1 MNHNFH
7 HSNIENC
14 NNIMAL
20 PSSII
25 NDKTKTPINKNKPA
39 LTQSCVI
46 LPSQLLRKS
55 LICNSLAQACSLKR
69 ALEDNTHS
77 ATVSSSSLSLQ
88 SSSSSQLCLK
98 KSKSDSSMMAKF
110 TYKHHHHRSTNP
122 RAIKVISS
130 SSTTMGHLLN
140 EEWKNAFTAD
150 DLSSSSSSSSSYSSS
165 SSTSSLYDLS
175 HLSAGSAALAL
186 AVGGCN
192 SSSNSSNNIVSIT
205 SSSTPSSSSSAT
217 TTPMQED
224 DTNDTNDMC
233 PYTYMKTYF
242 AAANDDDGL
251 SSDNDDTDTTPTN
264 PSWMQPLHETEFHPP
279 TQEQIDA
286 YTNDAVSAVRS
297 SNLQTLRDIHT
308 THGPTYLKCCN
319 RYGESLLHIACRRS
333 TSAIVSFLLNEVNV
347 SPNIKD
353 DYGRTPLH
361 DACWRGNPEYDI
373 VELLLKKE
381 PRLLWCKDVRGYLPL
396 NYARRE
402 HWKGWNGFLDDRGR
416 ELLCMS
422 SS

>member
-1 MNHNFH
+1 MNHNFN

-20 PSSII
+20 PSSSISD
-25 NDKTKTPINKNKPA
+25 NKTKTPINKNKPA

-69 ALEDNTHS
+69 ALDDNNTRADYS
-77 ATVSSSSLSLQ
+77 TTVSSSSLSLQ

-110 TYKHHHHRSTNP
+110 TYKNHHRITNP

-130 SSTTMGHLLN
+130 STMGHLLN
-140 EEWKNAFTAD
+140 EEWKNTFTAD
-150 DLSSSSSSSSSYSSS
+150 DLSSSSSSSSYSSS
-165 SSTSSLYDLS
+165 SSTTSSLYDLS

-192 SSSNSSNNIVSIT
+192 SSSSSSNNIVSIT
-205 SSSTPSSSSSAT
+205 SSTPSSTASSAT
-217 TTPMQED
+217 TTPMLED
-224 DTNDTNDMC
+224 DTDDNNMC
-233 PYTYMKTYF
+233 PYTYMKNIF

-251 SSDNDDTDTTPTN
+251 SSDNDDNTTPSN

-333 TSAIVSFLLNEVNV
+333 TSTIVSFLLNEVNV

-361 DACWRGNPEYDI
+361 DACWRGMPEYDI

-381 PRLLWCKDVRGYLPL
+381 PKLLWCKDVRGYLPL

-422 SS
+422 L

>member
-1 MNHNFH
+1 MSHNFNLN

-25 NDKTKTPINKNKPA
+25 DNKTKTPINKNKPA

-46 LPSQLLRKS
+46 LPSQLIRKS

-69 ALEDNTHS
+69 ALEDTTHS

-110 TYKHHHHRSTNP
+110 TYKNHHHTNP

-130 SSTTMGHLLN
+130 SSTMGHLLN
-140 EEWKNAFTAD
+140 EEWKNTFTAND
-150 DLSSSSSSSSSYSSS
+150 DLSSSSSSSSYSSS

-186 AVGGCN
+186 RIAAGGCN
-192 SSSNSSNNIVSIT
+192 SSNSSSNNIVSIT
-205 SSSTPSSSSSAT
+205 SSTPSSSTA
-217 TTPMQED
+217 TPMLED
-224 DTNDTNDMC
+224 DTDDTNNMC

-242 AAANDDDGL
+242 AAANDDDDGL
-251 SSDNDDTDTTPTN
+251 SSDNDDTTTPTN

-297 SNLQTLRDIHT
+297 SNLQTLRDIHN

-402 HWKGWNGFLDDRGR
+402 QWKGWNGFLDDRGR
-416 ELLCMS
+416 ELLCIMS
-422 SS
+422 L